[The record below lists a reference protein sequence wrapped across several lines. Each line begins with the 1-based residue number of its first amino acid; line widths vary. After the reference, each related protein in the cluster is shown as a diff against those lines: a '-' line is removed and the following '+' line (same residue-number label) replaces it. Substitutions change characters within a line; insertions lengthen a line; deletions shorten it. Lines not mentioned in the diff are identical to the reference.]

1 MRHLAPYQ
9 TGIWL
14 AEYINLRCQ
23 LCAVYRSTPQSQLSQ
38 SHSSS
43 NPSLFSQ
50 NSLLAQNASQS
61 LSSNY
66 SLSSNHPLSSDHS
79 FSTSIRKRFNS
90 RFSSGLLCASCHSS
104 LTWLPKSFEVD
115 ITAGM
120 TLTIQAATYYDY
132 PMRQAI
138 KAFKHHE
145 DMTKL
150 PLLLHAIRQL
160 PRPHGC
166 HHDNSV
172 IVAMPTTDERLI
184 KRGFDPVSILAAYLS
199 KHWDIPLWQGIR
211 RVDDTVSQQ
220 GLSRAERLT
229 NLDNAFALIQPPPV
243 RRLLLFDDVATT
255 GASLQALARTLSIYP
270 MQSPNANNKYYLCAY
285 ALAHGSQ
292 L

>member
-1 MRHLAPYQ
+1 MHHLAPYQ

-23 LCAVYRSTPQSQLSQ
+23 LCAVYRSIPQSQLSQ

-61 LSSNY
+61 LSSDH

-104 LTWLPKSFEVD
+104 IAWLPKPFEVD

-229 NLDNAFALIQPPPV
+229 NLDNAFALIEPPPV
-243 RRLLLFDDVATT
+243 RQLLLFDDVATT

-270 MQSPNANNKYYLCAY
+270 MQSPNANNKYHLCAY